1 MGEARTDKAMVEP
14 KSLASQVM
22 LNLVYVSIWIGLS
35 GTVILY
41 NKWILAY
48 YGFPYPIALTIWHMT
63 FSSALAFAV
72 VRLGYVEACNMSAE
86 TYVKAV
92 VPIGAC
98 FAGTLWLGNAAYLY
112 LSVSFIQ
119 MLKVGPSMLEQP
131 YLPSCLHI
139 CTTAFCACACFVHV
153 LMLTLH
159 GQHIPLPYCIYALRC
174 SCSVCKRCAAVLV
187 CFTHIVDCLICL
199 FLCTKLMF
207 LCFVTYGALQLFAGT
222 HACGCL
228 HCRLRAGHRKL

>member
-1 MGEARTDKAMVEP
+1 MGEARNDKPLAEP
-14 KSLASQVM
+14 KSLASQIL
-22 LNLVYVSIWIGLS
+22 LNLAYVSVWIGLS

-63 FSSALAFAV
+63 FSSGLAFAI

-119 MLKVGPSMLEQP
+119 MLKVNTTQAGLVTSA
-131 YLPSCLHI
+131 LPDVVDSAL
-139 CTTAFCACACFVHV
+139 CAP
-153 LMLTLH
+153 M
-159 GQHIPLPYCIYALRC
+159 
-174 SCSVCKRCAAVLV
+174 
-187 CFTHIVDCLICL
+187 
-199 FLCTKLMF
+199 
-207 LCFVTYGALQLFAGT
+207 
-222 HACGCL
+222 
-228 HCRLRAGHRKL
+228 

>member
-119 MLKVGPSMLEQP
+119 MLKVHLLLIQP
-131 YLPSCLHI
+131 GRLHSKYLG
-139 CTTAFCACACFVHV
+139 V
-153 LMLTLH
+153 
-159 GQHIPLPYCIYALRC
+159 GG
-174 SCSVCKRCAAVLV
+174 CSVHAHAFKCLGLV
-187 CFTHIVDCLICL
+187 CFVA
-199 FLCTKLMF
+199 KLSG
-207 LCFVTYGALQLFAGT
+207 LLQPGCIDFRPCCSQAGCRM
-222 HACGCL
+222 HAD
-228 HCRLRAGHRKL
+228 

>member
-119 MLKVGPSMLEQP
+119 MLKVHLLLIQP
-131 YLPSCLHI
+131 GRLHSKYLG
-139 CTTAFCACACFVHV
+139 V
-153 LMLTLH
+153 
-159 GQHIPLPYCIYALRC
+159 GG
-174 SCSVCKRCAAVLV
+174 CSVHAHAFRCLGLV
-187 CFTHIVDCLICL
+187 CFVA
-199 FLCTKLMF
+199 KLSG
-207 LCFVTYGALQLFAGT
+207 LLQPGCRVFRPCCSQAGCRM
-222 HACGCL
+222 HAD
-228 HCRLRAGHRKL
+228 

>member
-1 MGEARTDKAMVEP
+1 MGEAKNDKVVEP

-22 LNLVYVSIWIGLS
+22 LNLMYVSVWIGLS

-63 FSSALAFAV
+63 FSSGLAFAV

-119 MLKVGPSMLEQP
+119 MLKVSLAYTVCEHFDAYWPIP
-131 YLPSCLHI
+131 HTHI
-139 CTTAFCACACFVHV
+139 CTKACCAHCTSCLSSECCC
-153 LMLTLH
+153 LMHLH
-159 GQHIPLPYCIYALRC
+159 L
-174 SCSVCKRCAAVLV
+174 AA
-187 CFTHIVDCLICL
+187 
-199 FLCTKLMF
+199 
-207 LCFVTYGALQLFAGT
+207 AQ
-222 HACGCL
+222 
-228 HCRLRAGHRKL
+228 

>member
-1 MGEARTDKAMVEP
+1 MQVLLCSPLCAALNMGDARNEKAVEQ
-14 KSLASQVM
+14 KSLASQVL
-22 LNLVYVSIWIGLS
+22 LNLIYVSIWIGLS

-63 FSSALAFAV
+63 FSSGLAFAV

-119 MLKVGPSMLEQP
+119 MLKVGSNFGCNF
-131 YLPSCLHI
+131 SSFA
-139 CTTAFCACACFVHV
+139 TALLLLFCVGCHLLSKCPVRACCV
-153 LMLTLH
+153 
-159 GQHIPLPYCIYALRC
+159 I
-174 SCSVCKRCAAVLV
+174 SS
-187 CFTHIVDCLICL
+187 
-199 FLCTKLMF
+199 
-207 LCFVTYGALQLFAGT
+207 
-222 HACGCL
+222 
-228 HCRLRAGHRKL
+228 RLSA

>member
-119 MLKVGPSMLEQP
+119 MLKVRLSLIHPGRLHSR
-131 YLPSCLHI
+131 YLGVDVASLPTPDGFMCMGVHLIHLLQAQVHTLVAASLSSNLQIACCLTV
-139 CTTAFCACACFVHV
+139 CV
-153 LMLTLH
+153 TLW
-159 GQHIPLPYCIYALRC
+159 
-174 SCSVCKRCAAVLV
+174 STV
-187 CFTHIVDCLICL
+187 
-199 FLCTKLMF
+199 M
-207 LCFVTYGALQLFAGT
+207 
-222 HACGCL
+222 
-228 HCRLRAGHRKL
+228 

>member
-1 MGEARTDKAMVEP
+1 MGEARNDKSLAEP
-14 KSLASQVM
+14 KSLASQVL
-22 LNLVYVSIWIGLS
+22 LNLAYVSVWIGLS

-63 FSSALAFAV
+63 FSSGLAFAV

-119 MLKVGPSMLEQP
+119 MLKVNTDQTGPVKHMLP
-131 YLPSCLHI
+131 LLVLLPSYAI
-139 CTTAFCACACFVHV
+139 DCTTRSSCRCLAAH
-153 LMLTLH
+153 
-159 GQHIPLPYCIYALRC
+159 ALLL
-174 SCSVCKRCAAVLV
+174 AV
-187 CFTHIVDCLICL
+187 
-199 FLCTKLMF
+199 
-207 LCFVTYGALQLFAGT
+207 A
-222 HACGCL
+222 
-228 HCRLRAGHRKL
+228 

>member
-1 MGEARTDKAMVEP
+1 MGEARNDKALTEP
-14 KSLASQVM
+14 KSLASQVL

-63 FSSALAFAV
+63 FSSGLAFAV

-119 MLKVGPSMLEQP
+119 MLKVSQSLTIYTAQVPCGMLVT
-131 YLPSCLHI
+131 LLCI
-139 CTTAFCACACFVHV
+139 CN
-153 LMLTLH
+153 
-159 GQHIPLPYCIYALRC
+159 Y
-174 SCSVCKRCAAVLV
+174 CAAK
-187 CFTHIVDCLICL
+187 CGQCNSEASSGHAWHNAEQIC
-199 FLCTKLMF
+199 K
-207 LCFVTYGALQLFAGT
+207 
-222 HACGCL
+222 
-228 HCRLRAGHRKL
+228 

>member
-1 MGEARTDKAMVEP
+1 MGEARNDKSLAEP
-14 KSLASQVM
+14 KSLASQVL
-22 LNLVYVSIWIGLS
+22 LNLAYVSVWIGLS

-63 FSSALAFAV
+63 FSSGLAFAI

-119 MLKVGPSMLEQP
+119 MLKVIREAVLYPTECCDLTGHFLLTVQSFEADVLSAP
-131 YLPSCLHI
+131 
-139 CTTAFCACACFVHV
+139 VHV
-153 LMLTLH
+153 ISRPCVLSQNLC
-159 GQHIPLPYCIYALRC
+159 HI
-174 SCSVCKRCAAVLV
+174 
-187 CFTHIVDCLICL
+187 
-199 FLCTKLMF
+199 
-207 LCFVTYGALQLFAGT
+207 
-222 HACGCL
+222 
-228 HCRLRAGHRKL
+228 

>member
-1 MGEARTDKAMVEP
+1 MGEARTDKALVEP

-119 MLKVGPSMLEQP
+119 MLKVC
-131 YLPSCLHI
+131 LPLI
-139 CTTAFCACACFVHV
+139 
-153 LMLTLH
+153 LPGTLH
-159 GQHIPLPYCIYALRC
+159 RRYMGVGGHTLHAYASRLPGTMCADVYFFHLLQTQVHTLAGRVVKQFADCMLFHC
-174 SCSVCKRCAAVLV
+174 VCDALV
-187 CFTHIVDCLICL
+187 CC
-199 FLCTKLMF
+199 
-207 LCFVTYGALQLFAGT
+207 Q
-222 HACGCL
+222 
-228 HCRLRAGHRKL
+228 

>member
-1 MGEARTDKAMVEP
+1 MVEP

-119 MLKVGPSMLEQP
+119 MLKVRLPLIHPGRLHSR
-131 YLPSCLHI
+131 YLGVFYMPTHSGFLASCARMS
-139 CTTAFCACACFVHV
+139 T
-153 LMLTLH
+153 
-159 GQHIPLPYCIYALRC
+159 
-174 SCSVCKRCAAVLV
+174 
-187 CFTHIVDCLICL
+187 CLICCKPRRIL
-199 FLCTKLMF
+199 
-207 LCFVTYGALQLFAGT
+207 LQAMSLSSSLQI
-222 HACGCL
+222 ACCL
-228 HCRLRAGHRKL
+228 TVSSFFSLLSCD

>member
-119 MLKVGPSMLEQP
+119 MLKVR
-131 YLPSCLHI
+131 LPLIPPFRLHSRCLGI
-139 CTTAFCACACFVHV
+139 D
-153 LMLTLH
+153 
-159 GQHIPLPYCIYALRC
+159 G
-174 SCSVCKRCAAVLV
+174 CSVHACVFRCFGLFMSMFV
-187 CFTHIVDCLICL
+187 CFLSCKPRRRLLPAILLSSSLRIACCL
-199 FLCTKLMF
+199 TVSVMF
-207 LCFVTYGALQLFAGT
+207 
-222 HACGCL
+222 
-228 HCRLRAGHRKL
+228 

>member
-1 MGEARTDKAMVEP
+1 MMCRLQGLCLWLCSMGEARNEKSLAEP
-14 KSLASQVM
+14 KSLASQVL
-22 LNLVYVSIWIGLS
+22 LNLAYVSVWIGLS

-63 FSSALAFAV
+63 FSSGLAFAI

-119 MLKVGPSMLEQP
+119 MLKVSIDQ
-131 YLPSCLHI
+131 SWAHD
-139 CTTAFCACACFVHV
+139 AHA
-153 LMLTLH
+153 
-159 GQHIPLPYCIYALRC
+159 
-174 SCSVCKRCAAVLV
+174 
-187 CFTHIVDCLICL
+187 
-199 FLCTKLMF
+199 
-207 LCFVTYGALQLFAGT
+207 TYLQLSAHCTASGSCHCCFAV
-222 HACGCL
+222 H
-228 HCRLRAGHRKL
+228 

>member
-1 MGEARTDKAMVEP
+1 MGDARTDKAMVEP

-22 LNLVYVSIWIGLS
+22 MNLLYVSIWIGLS

-63 FSSALAFAV
+63 FSSGLAFAV

-119 MLKVGPSMLEQP
+119 MLKVCAPLAAVRSRSCFDLLLSACLVLAML
-131 YLPSCLHI
+131 LPTKKS
-139 CTTAFCACACFVHV
+139 A
-153 LMLTLH
+153 
-159 GQHIPLPYCIYALRC
+159 
-174 SCSVCKRCAAVLV
+174 SRCA
-187 CFTHIVDCLICL
+187 
-199 FLCTKLMF
+199 
-207 LCFVTYGALQLFAGT
+207 YGLKCSSAA
-222 HACGCL
+222 
-228 HCRLRAGHRKL
+228 

>member
-1 MGEARTDKAMVEP
+1 MGEAKNDKLAEP
-14 KSLASQVM
+14 KSVASQVL
-22 LNLVYVSIWIGLS
+22 LNLAYVSVWIGLS

-48 YGFPYPIALTIWHMT
+48 YGFPYPISLTIWHMT
-63 FSSALAFAV
+63 FSSLLAFAV

-119 MLKVGPSMLEQP
+119 MLKVKTSA
-131 YLPSCLHI
+131 SH
-139 CTTAFCACACFVHV
+139 
-153 LMLTLH
+153 
-159 GQHIPLPYCIYALRC
+159 
-174 SCSVCKRCAAVLV
+174 
-187 CFTHIVDCLICL
+187 LIL
-199 FLCTKLMF
+199 NQ
-207 LCFVTYGALQLFAGT
+207 AS
-222 HACGCL
+222 
-228 HCRLRAGHRKL
+228 

>member
-1 MGEARTDKAMVEP
+1 MLAAGTMGEARNDKSLTEP
-14 KSLASQVM
+14 KSLASQVL
-22 LNLVYVSIWIGLS
+22 LNLAYVSVWIGLS

-63 FSSALAFAV
+63 FSSGLAFAI

-119 MLKVGPSMLEQP
+119 MLKVTFSELL
-131 YLPSCLHI
+131 YLLWVRYNTCLTCICMHTAQSC
-139 CTTAFCACACFVHV
+139 
-153 LMLTLH
+153 
-159 GQHIPLPYCIYALRC
+159 
-174 SCSVCKRCAAVLV
+174 
-187 CFTHIVDCLICL
+187 
-199 FLCTKLMF
+199 
-207 LCFVTYGALQLFAGT
+207 
-222 HACGCL
+222 
-228 HCRLRAGHRKL
+228 

>member
-119 MLKVGPSMLEQP
+119 MLKVR
-131 YLPSCLHI
+131 LP
-139 CTTAFCACACFVHV
+139 
-153 LMLTLH
+153 
-159 GQHIPLPYCIYALRC
+159 
-174 SCSVCKRCAAVLV
+174 
-187 CFTHIVDCLICL
+187 LICPGRLHSRHLGFGGCCVHAYAFRFLGLMYVDANL
-199 FLCTKLMF
+199 FYL
-207 LCFVTYGALQLFAGT
+207 LQAQAQTFAG
-222 HACGCL
+222 HVALKRIACCL
-228 HCRLRAGHRKL
+228 AVSVMSHSGVM